1 MESLIFRFTNKLA
14 IMGFFADFK
23 AFATKGNLVDVAIGF
38 LMGTAFAKLV
48 GSFTEGLVSPIL
60 GLITGGKDFSKMTW
74 TLKGAQMNAQNN
86 IISEAIT
93 FKYGSFLTATL
104 DFIIVALV
112 CYAFIKAVLR
122 KDPNAV
128 AAPTK
133 SEQLLEEIRDSLKK

>member
-1 MESLIFRFTNKLA
+1 
-14 IMGFFADFK
+14 MGFFADFK

-38 LMGTAFAKLV
+38 LMGTAFSKLV
-48 GSFTEGLVSPIL
+48 GSFTEGLISPIL
-60 GLITGGKDFSKMTW
+60 GLITGGKDFSKLTY
-74 TLKGAQMNAQNN
+74 TLKGAQMDAQNN
-86 IISEAIT
+86 IIGEAIT

-122 KDPNAV
+122 KDPNAA

-133 SEQLLEEIRDSLKK
+133 SETLLEEIRDSLKK

>member
-1 MESLIFRFTNKLA
+1 
-14 IMGFFADFK
+14 MGFLADFK

-38 LMGTAFAKLV
+38 LMGTAFSKLV
-48 GSFTEGLVSPIL
+48 GSFTEGLISPIL

-74 TLKGAQMNAQNN
+74 TLKGAQLDAQNN
-86 IISEAIT
+86 VIGEAIT
-93 FKYGSFLTATL
+93 FKYGAFLTSTL

-122 KDPNAV
+122 KDPNA
-128 AAPTK
+128 APAPTK

>member
-1 MESLIFRFTNKLA
+1 
-14 IMGFFADFK
+14 MGFLADFK

-38 LMGTAFAKLV
+38 LMGTAFSKLV

-60 GLITGGKDFSKMTW
+60 GILTGGKDFSKMTW
-74 TLKGAQMNAQNN
+74 TLKGAQLDASNN
-86 IISEAIT
+86 IVSEAIT
-93 FKYGSFLTATL
+93 FKYGAFLTSTL

-128 AAPTK
+128 PPPTK
-133 SEQLLEEIRDSLKK
+133 SEQLLTEIRDSLKK